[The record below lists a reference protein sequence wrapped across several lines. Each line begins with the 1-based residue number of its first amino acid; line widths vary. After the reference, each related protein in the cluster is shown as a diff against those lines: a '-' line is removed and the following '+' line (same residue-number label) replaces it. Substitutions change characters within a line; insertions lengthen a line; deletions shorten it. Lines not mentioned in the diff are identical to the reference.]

1 MQSADLV
8 ASKLAIDLCIQVTRD
23 FTKEISYEVFNLKDH
38 FFTALMSMMA
48 KVDNE
53 DNLDE
58 WAKSDDNSEW
68 ATLADDG
75 LNKMCDLLKEQTI
88 L

>member
-1 MQSADLV
+1 MPSTNLV

-23 FTKEISYEVFNLKDH
+23 FTKEISYEIYNLKDH

-48 KVDNE
+48 KVDHE

-58 WAKSDDNSEW
+58 WA
-68 ATLADDG
+68 
-75 LNKMCDLLKEQTI
+75 
-88 L
+88 

>member
-1 MQSADLV
+1 MQIADLL

-23 FTKEISYEVFNLKDH
+23 FTKEISFEIYNLKDH

-48 KVDNE
+48 KVDHE

-58 WAKSDDNSEW
+58 WA
-68 ATLADDG
+68 
-75 LNKMCDLLKEQTI
+75 
-88 L
+88 

>member
-8 ASKLAIDLCIQVTRD
+8 AGKLAIDLCIQVTRD

-48 KVDNE
+48 NVDHE

-58 WAKSDDNSEW
+58 WA
-68 ATLADDG
+68 
-75 LNKMCDLLKEQTI
+75 
-88 L
+88 